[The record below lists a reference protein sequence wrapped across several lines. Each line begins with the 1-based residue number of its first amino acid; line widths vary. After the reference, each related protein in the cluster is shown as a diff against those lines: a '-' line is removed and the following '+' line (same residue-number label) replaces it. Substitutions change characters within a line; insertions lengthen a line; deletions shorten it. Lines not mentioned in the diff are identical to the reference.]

1 MLWNVVVFRYKY
13 LPAIQIEISM
23 NHTLSYFL
31 DFGYD
36 FCPTFC
42 IAFIPSLQLHKR
54 FLVEVLVFDPIGLIG
69 AFLFLGMF
77 GLHCKWN
84 IGGLMPD
91 YLLGSISIATYP
103 LKNGCFLF
111 VCPLLACLHMMRSLC
126 FPKPSLDYSN
136 KLLYRITLFST
147 ALASLLFAVVNYD
160 KWYTVIN
167 FSLAIP
173 LTYLVYT
180 YNIKLLQHFLLTFLV
195 MLIPFF
201 IVNGILTGSF
211 IEDQVVWYNNAENL
225 GIRMGTIPV
234 EDSIYAYTMILC
246 NLFLTEFL

>member
-1 MLWNVVVFRYKY
+1 MNTLY
-13 LPAIQIEISM
+13 LLLNLGSVSVP
-23 NHTLSYFL
+23 FL
-31 DFGYD
+31 YSFH
-36 FCPTFC
+36 PR
-42 IAFIPSLQLHKR
+42 LQLHKR
-54 FLVEVLVFDPIGLIG
+54 FLWIFISILLTMVIFIPWDVIFTLHKIWGFNDTY
-69 AFLFLGMF
+69 FLGTKF
-77 GLHCKWN
+77 LRLPIEEWLFFICIPFACVFTHYALLLYFPNLKLNKTSTKWISN
-84 IGGLMPD
+84 GLMA
-91 YLLGSISIATYP
+91 LL
-103 LKNGCFLF
+103 LVL
-111 VCPLLACLHMMRSLC
+111 
-126 FPKPSLDYSN
+126 
-136 KLLYRITLFST
+136 
-147 ALASLLFAVVNYD
+147 AVVNYD

-246 NLFLTEFL
+246 NLFLTEFFVKKFHKTNEL

>member
-1 MLWNVVVFRYKY
+1 MNTLY
-13 LPAIQIEISM
+13 LLLNLGSVSVP
-23 NHTLSYFL
+23 FL
-31 DFGYD
+31 YSFH
-36 FCPTFC
+36 PR
-42 IAFIPSLQLHKR
+42 LQLHKR
-54 FLVEVLVFDPIGLIG
+54 FLWIFISILLTMVIFIPWDVIFTLHKIWGFNDTY
-69 AFLFLGMF
+69 FLGIKF
-77 GLHCKWN
+77 LSLPIEEWLFFICIPFACVFTHYALLLYFPNLKLNKTSTKWISN
-84 IGGLMPD
+84 GLMA
-91 YLLGSISIATYP
+91 L
-103 LKNGCFLF
+103 LF
-111 VCPLLACLHMMRSLC
+111 V
-126 FPKPSLDYSN
+126 
-136 KLLYRITLFST
+136 I
-147 ALASLLFAVVNYD
+147 AVVNYD

-246 NLFLTEFL
+246 NLFLTEFFVNKFHKTNEL